1 MEKLDKK
8 KEELVQEKK
17 DTQTAVLLFCAF
29 FLISDEK
36 RVVWRVLMCLY
47 RKFKYTVEM

>member
-1 MEKLDKK
+1 MADRQLVSARQEMEKLDKK

-29 FLISDEK
+29 FFLN
-36 RVVWRVLMCLY
+36 
-47 RKFKYTVEM
+47 F